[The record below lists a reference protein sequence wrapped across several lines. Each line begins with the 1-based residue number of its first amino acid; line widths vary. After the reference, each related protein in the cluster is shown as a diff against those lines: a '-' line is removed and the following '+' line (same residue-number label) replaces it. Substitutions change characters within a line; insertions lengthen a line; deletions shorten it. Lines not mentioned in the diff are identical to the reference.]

1 MSRVSQGSVLG
12 PMLFNIF
19 INNTDSGIKRFLSK
33 FAHDAEFSGAGDTTE
48 AMDAIQR
55 DWICLKNGPAF
66 S

>member
-1 MSRVSQGSVLG
+1 
-12 PMLFNIF
+12 MLFNIF
-19 INNTDSGIKRFLSK
+19 INNTDSGIKRYHSK
-33 FAHDAEFSGAGDTTE
+33 VAHDAEFSDAVETSE

>member
-1 MSRVSQGSVLG
+1 
-12 PMLFNIF
+12 MLFNIF